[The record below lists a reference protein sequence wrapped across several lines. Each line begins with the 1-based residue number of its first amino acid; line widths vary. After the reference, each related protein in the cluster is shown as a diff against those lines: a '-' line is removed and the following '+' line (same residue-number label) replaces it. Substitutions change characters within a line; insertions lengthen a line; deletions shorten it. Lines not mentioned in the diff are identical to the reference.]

1 MRNKKGI
8 LYTFLLVS
16 LGFCLVVNTAQA
28 QDQINQLQNKVNQ
41 LQDHWINLQNNQI
54 DITNK
59 LKKQN
64 QQLEREIEKLR
75 QQLQRLETQAQ
86 QMPDQVANKTRQQ
99 QNKLQELEQSLQAQ
113 KEARNNTISTLQQ
126 KNAEINGKLQNLK
139 KSLKTLK
146 QKQKAKTQ
154 EIINKTNKQE
164 EQFQE
169 YSSNLK
175 QMIDKQKKRMN
186 LVNKNLQKVYKQTL
200 SEVGGTQRY
209 NLGVSADLNTSYYSI
224 DRDMNDVSA
233 LGENVWTYPTDKNGK
248 PQLGDDSDN
257 AFLNTLDL
265 KLYGQIGKELQLTS
279 TLSMYKLW
287 GSWTHP
293 MQRGISDFNYSSSPS
308 TAGISVRTAYAD
320 YRPEWLNRTFNLT
333 FGRLPTAGGHLS
345 KFRHNEPSPSSY
357 PDLAYNSET
366 DGIAGTLYPNKMGI
380 PGLTSLNMVY
390 IRSVED
396 TDSHPYQTDPAELDD
411 IDFYTLQLNSDPPFM
426 EDATF
431 TVHAFRMD
439 NIRPSKNELI
449 AERTKDSFASKF
461 SSLSRKVGYSSNY
474 NFQDQFKDGINVDF
488 PEELGTIDK
497 LTLQF
502 DDERFLGTPIDF
514 FASYSLCRV
523 DRNDEQIQID
533 YDDLKGPPQ
542 ILNSLPKKLQD
553 GPYYL
558 ASGDNQGSDTSFA
571 IYTGLR
577 YNLEQE
583 WLNNPKFGAEYNY
596 GSQYW
601 VGLNIADRDPFHKLN
616 IRGQAYEGYWIQ
628 PLIEDK
634 FQIRT
639 GYQYLQRDY
648 TTSLLSGV
656 FGAPRE
662 VDETAK
668 VFYLDLNL
676 RF

>member
-224 DRDMNDVSA
+224 DRDMNDVSN
-233 LGENVWTYPTDKNGK
+233 LNSDDPLTYADTS
-248 PQLGDDSDN
+248 DDSDN

-449 AERTKDSFASKF
+449 AERTKDSIA
-461 SSLSRKVGYSSNY
+461 
-474 NFQDQFKDGINVDF
+474 
-488 PEELGTIDK
+488 
-497 LTLQF
+497 
-502 DDERFLGTPIDF
+502 
-514 FASYSLCRV
+514 
-523 DRNDEQIQID
+523 
-533 YDDLKGPPQ
+533 
-542 ILNSLPKKLQD
+542 KKL
-553 GPYYL
+553 
-558 ASGDNQGSDTSFA
+558 
-571 IYTGLR
+571 
-577 YNLEQE
+577 
-583 WLNNPKFGAEYNY
+583 GANTNF
-596 GSQYW
+596 
-601 VGLNIADRDPFHKLN
+601 LKKND
-616 IRGQAYEGYWIQ
+616 
-628 PLIEDK
+628 
-634 FQIRT
+634 
-639 GYQYLQRDY
+639 
-648 TTSLLSGV
+648 
-656 FGAPRE
+656 
-662 VDETAK
+662 
-668 VFYLDLNL
+668 
-676 RF
+676 